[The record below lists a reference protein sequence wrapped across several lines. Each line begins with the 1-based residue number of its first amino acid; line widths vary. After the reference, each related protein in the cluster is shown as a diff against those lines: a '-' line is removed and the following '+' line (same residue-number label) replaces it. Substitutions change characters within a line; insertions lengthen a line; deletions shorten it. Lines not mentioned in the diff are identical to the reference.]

1 MAKFDFPLQFLRQ
14 YQGPLDADLIFNLTS
29 ERTSFLT
36 NPRRFAGMMVYDQ
49 QNSKTYVLDSASNAW
64 LEVPVS
70 SSSSEIQLSFGRLD
84 VDNIRIDGNNIN
96 NTGANGS
103 IGINPSGTGHLIIGT
118 DLIKIGDQNLPAT
131 ITTRGT
137 GTLTLNTNDDT
148 NSGSI
153 VINQGTN
160 GNIAITPNGTGEVDI
175 SKVDIDSGTIDGVT
189 IGTNSVA
196 TEIRVDNLTLNGN
209 SITSTDT
216 NGNIAITPNGSG
228 EVDISKVDIDSG
240 SIDGVTIGTNSV
252 ATEIRVDNLT
262 LNGNSIT
269 STNSNGNI
277 AITPNGSGEV
287 DITKVDIDS
296 GTIDG
301 VTIGTNSVATE
312 IRVDNLTLNG
322 NSITSTDTNGNIAIT
337 PNGSGEVD
345 ISKVDIDS
353 GSIDGVTIGTN
364 SVATEIRVDNL
375 TLNGNSITSTNSN
388 GNIAITPNGSG
399 EVDISKVDIDSGT
412 IDGVAIGNSSVATIV
427 KVDTITLDSNTI
439 TTAAGNNLAIF
450 PAAGAGSVQVTG
462 SIQATGTVLGS
473 NIPSSTFSGDIYYK
487 DAYDN
492 TNTTRVLKFV
502 NGILTQQL
510 LPTPTPTP
518 TPTATPTST
527 STPTATPTPTLTNT
541 PTPT

>member
-14 YQGPLDADLIFNLTS
+14 YQGPLDADLIFNLS
-29 ERTSFLT
+29 SDRTSYLT

-49 QNSKTYVLDSASNAW
+49 ENSRTYVLNSASDAW

-70 SSSSEIQLSFGRLD
+70 SSSSEIQLSLGQLY
-84 VDNIRIDGNNIN
+84 VDNLRFNNNNISST
-96 NTGANGS
+96 NTNGS
-103 IGINPSGTGHLIIGT
+103 IGIVPNGNGHLILST
-118 DLIKIGDQNLPAT
+118 NVVKFGDSDLPAT
-131 ITTRGT
+131 ITTNGT
-137 GTLTLNTNDDT
+137 GTLTINTNNGTD
-148 NSGSI
+148 SGSI
-153 VINQGTN
+153 VINQGAN

-216 NGNIAITPNGSG
+216 
-228 EVDISKVDIDSG
+228 
-240 SIDGVTIGTNSV
+240 
-252 ATEIRVDNLT
+252 
-262 LNGNSIT
+262 
-269 STNSNGNI
+269 NGNI

-375 TLNGNSITSTNSN
+375 TLDGNSITT
-388 GNIAITPNGSG
+388 
-399 EVDISKVDIDSGT
+399 
-412 IDGVAIGNSSVATIV
+412 SS
-427 KVDTITLDSNTI
+427 
-439 TTAAGNNLAIF
+439 GNNLAIF
-450 PAAGAGSVQVTG
+450 PSAGLGSVQVTG

-527 STPTATPTPTLTNT
+527 STPTSTPTPTLTNT